1 MMLAATSLALLLA
14 APAAA
19 PAAVAGE
26 PAAPPAAVD
35 DDASAREPAADTGAL
50 AVDAVLP
57 CGLRVVI
64 ARDLTLPVVASVLAV
79 ETGTEDDPNELPGLV
94 HALAFQLLEGNREWS
109 PGGIARMIHDGGGVT
124 SLAVGA
130 AQVRFEALAPA
141 SLLEDVIAAEASR
154 LRAPSVSEALWKDAL
169 RWARRD
175 RSRGSNVPAAV
186 RALAFDVEGL
196 GHDGRVVTPE
206 LEGQSPRAIEAQ
218 LAERFA
224 YDRATLVLVTPQR
237 PELVFNLVLA
247 AFTDL
252 PPAPRRTRDR
262 AAAPRTGS
270 LPREL
275 VIKGGGGAWVW
286 PIAPD
291 PTSQAWAAVHCGA
304 INRLKRAAT
313 EPTRVRLRC
322 AIEDEP
328 RRAVLVLRPGGTDD
342 AVALVRARLERL
354 RADERGL
361 LDKEREVVAEQL
373 AHELRTPLSL
383 ARHLARNSPVRAAQP
398 EPDAGAA
405 PMRPLA
411 ELVATTALQ
420 PRLPEVGGEGT
431 GLPPPLA
438 SLFELGG
445 AVRAL
450 DPAKAAAK

>member
-1 MMLAATSLALLLA
+1 MMLAAAWLALLLA

-19 PAAVAGE
+19 TG
-26 PAAPPAAVD
+26 AAPVEPTAPAS
-35 DDASAREPAADTGAL
+35 DDAPAREPVASPGAL

-57 CGLRVVI
+57 CGLRVLI

-79 ETGTEDDPNELPGLV
+79 ETGTEDDPKELPGLV
-94 HALAFQLLEGNREWS
+94 HALAFHLLEGNREWS
-109 PGGIARMIHDGGGVT
+109 PGGITRMIHDGGGVT

-141 SLLEDVIAAEASR
+141 SLLEDLIAAEASR

-175 RSRGSNVPAAV
+175 RSRGSNVPPAV

-196 GHDGRVVTPE
+196 AHDGRVVTPE
-206 LEGQSPRAIEAQ
+206 LEAQSPRAIEAQ

-224 YDRATLVLVTPQR
+224 YDRASLVLITPQR

-247 AFTDL
+247 AFSDL
-252 PPAPRRTRDR
+252 PPGPRRSRDR
-262 AAAPRTGS
+262 TTPPRTGAV
-270 LPREL
+270 PREL
-275 VIKGGGGAWVW
+275 SIKGGGGALVW

-291 PTSQAWAAVHCGA
+291 PASQAWASVLCGA
-304 INRLKRAAT
+304 VNRLKRAAS

-328 RRAVLVLRPGGTDD
+328 RRAVMVLRPSGSDD
-342 AVALVRARLERL
+342 PVALVRQRFERL
-354 RADERGL
+354 RTDELEL
-361 LDKEREVVAEQL
+361 LDKERATVAEQL

-383 ARHLARNSPVRAAQP
+383 ARHLARNAPVRASEP
-398 EPDAGAA
+398 ETPGEAP
-405 PMRPLA
+405 PMRALA
-411 ELVATTALQ
+411 ELLATTALQ
-420 PRLPEVGGEGT
+420 PLVPEGGGT
-431 GLPPPLA
+431 PDPWPPALA

-445 AVRAL
+445 AVRAVE
-450 DPAKAAAK
+450 PAKAAPK